1 MMTRWRKRARFSAAS
16 WIRRTPRKD
25 CAPCARGARRN
36 GAGVEYKRRGAM
48 IKRQFLQ
55 PEDMWARIENGNL
68 LYVPVVTV
76 HGTDHAHVYL
86 AGQMAREPSG
96 AIVGVGDM
104 RAQIRKTCEN
114 IGKGLAYAGAT
125 FDDVVRATTY
135 VTDIEEYYR
144 VSDERFKFFRNQRP
158 ASVLVQ
164 ISRLGHRDAMVE
176 IEVEAI
182 IEPERLKTRT

>member
-1 MMTRWRKRARFSAAS
+1 
-16 WIRRTPRKD
+16 
-25 CAPCARGARRN
+25 
-36 GAGVEYKRRGAM
+36 M

-55 PEDMWARIENGNL
+55 PKDMWARVENGNL

-86 AGQMAREPSG
+86 AGQMAREPGG
-96 AIVGVGDM
+96 AIVGIGDM
-104 RAQIRKTCEN
+104 RTQMRKTCEN
-114 IGKGLAYAGAT
+114 LEKGLAYAGAT

-144 VSDERFKFFRNQRP
+144 VSDERFKFFKKNRP
-158 ASVLVQ
+158 ASVLIQV
-164 ISRLGHRDAMVE
+164 SRLGHKDAMIE

-182 IEPERLKTRT
+182 IEPPRLKTYDKPL

>member
-1 MMTRWRKRARFSAAS
+1 
-16 WIRRTPRKD
+16 
-25 CAPCARGARRN
+25 
-36 GAGVEYKRRGAM
+36 M

-55 PEDMWARIENGNL
+55 PKDMWARVENGNL

-86 AGQMAREPSG
+86 AGQMAREPDG
-96 AIVGVGDM
+96 PIVGIGDM
-104 RAQIRKTCEN
+104 RAQMRKTCEN

-135 VTDIEEYYR
+135 VTDIEAYYR
-144 VSDERFKFFRNQRP
+144 VSDERFKFFKNNRP
-158 ASVLVQ
+158 ASVLIQV
-164 ISRLGHRDAMVE
+164 SRLGHKDAIIE

-182 IEPERLKTRT
+182 IEPSRLKTYD

>member
-1 MMTRWRKRARFSAAS
+1 
-16 WIRRTPRKD
+16 
-25 CAPCARGARRN
+25 
-36 GAGVEYKRRGAM
+36 M

-55 PEDMWARIENGNL
+55 PEDMWARVENGNL
-68 LYVPVVTV
+68 LYVPVVIV
-76 HGTDHAHVYL
+76 QGTDHAHIYL

-114 IGKGLAYAGAT
+114 IGKGLACAGAT

-144 VSDERFKFFRNQRP
+144 VSDERFKFFVKQRP

-164 ISRLGHRDAMVE
+164 IARLGHRDAMVE

-182 IEPERLKTRT
+182 IEPERLKTRG